1 MDEKNKIKEV
11 LDILK
16 IKSKLGK
23 EFKAFLKDL
32 AKTL

>member
-1 MDEKNKIKEV
+1 MEAFVEYGLRHD
-11 LDILK
+11 
-16 IKSKLGK
+16 KLGK